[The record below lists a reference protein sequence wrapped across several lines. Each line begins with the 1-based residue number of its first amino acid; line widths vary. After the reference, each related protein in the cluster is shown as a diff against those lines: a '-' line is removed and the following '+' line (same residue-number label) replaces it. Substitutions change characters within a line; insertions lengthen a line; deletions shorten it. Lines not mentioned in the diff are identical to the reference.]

1 MKTTTLMKTL
11 SAALAISLCAFGM
24 AARAQTASPAM
35 PAASDTKPAANDGVV
50 DKTKR
55 AAKKTA
61 AGTKRVARKT
71 ADATKRGANR
81 AAGAV
86 RNTGEKIGNKLP
98 PGPKD
103 DKINE
108 TGQPKTAP

>member
-1 MKTTTLMKTL
+1 MKTTTLMKSV
-11 SAALAISLCAFGM
+11 SAALAISLCAFGL

-35 PAASDTKPAANDGVV
+35 PAASDAKPANEGVV

-55 AAKKTA
+55 VAKKTA
-61 AGTKRVARKT
+61 AGTKRVAKKT

-86 RNTGEKIGNKLP
+86 RNTGEKIGDKLP

-103 DKINE
+103 DKINS

>member
-1 MKTTTLMKTL
+1 MKTSMLRTIP
-11 SAALAISLCAFGM
+11 AVLAITLGAYGL
-24 AARAQTASPAM
+24 AAHAQQPATPTAPAASPA
-35 PAASDTKPAANDGVV
+35 PAPANEGVV

-55 AAKKTA
+55 VSKNAA
-61 AGTKRVARKT
+61 AGTKRVAKKT

-98 PGPKD
+98 PGPND
-103 DKINE
+103 GKIDN

>member
-1 MKTTTLMKTL
+1 MKTTTSMKTV
-11 SAALAISLCAFGM
+11 SAALALSLCAFAL
-24 AARAQTASPAM
+24 AARAQTATSAM
-35 PAASDTKPAANDGVV
+35 PAASEAKPANEGVV

-55 AAKKTA
+55 VARKTA
-61 AGTKRVARKT
+61 DGTKRVARKT

-86 RNTGEKIGNKLP
+86 RDTGEKIGEKLP

-103 DKINE
+103 DKINS